1 MYRPVL
7 TILALLL
14 ALLGPAAAQETGAT
28 TDEALVRALRA
39 GGFNIY
45 FRHAETDWSQSD
57 RVMDAGDWVSC
68 DPARIRQLSDTG
80 RETARAVG
88 AAIRALRIP
97 VGLVLASP
105 YCRTVQTAELLGV
118 GAVQPTLDVMNL
130 RVAEYFGGRAAIV
143 RTARARLAAAPLPG
157 TNTVI
162 AAHGNVAREATPV
175 YPSEAEGVVFEPDGE
190 GGFRVVA
197 RLRPEDWARLAEQFA
212 APSGL

>member
-1 MYRPVL
+1 MHRAQL
-7 TILALLL
+7 TCLALLL
-14 ALLGPAAAQETGAT
+14 SLLGPAPAEETVAM
-28 TDEALVRALRA
+28 TDGALVRALRA

-57 RVMDAGDWVSC
+57 RVREAGDWVSC
-68 DPARIRQLSDTG
+68 DPARIRQLSEAG

-88 AAIRALRIP
+88 GAIRALRIP

-118 GAVQPTLDVMNL
+118 GAVQPTVDVMNL

-143 RTARARLAAAPLPG
+143 RTARARLATAPLAG

-175 YPSEAEGVVFEPDGE
+175 YPGEAEGVVFKPDGR